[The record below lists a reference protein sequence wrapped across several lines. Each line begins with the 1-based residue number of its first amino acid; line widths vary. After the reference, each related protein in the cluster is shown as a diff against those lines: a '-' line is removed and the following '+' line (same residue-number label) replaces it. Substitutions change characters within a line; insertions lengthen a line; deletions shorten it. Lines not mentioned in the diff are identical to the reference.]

1 MEIYIING
9 LVLGSI
15 YALIALGLN
24 LIWSITDIP
33 DFSQGGIYVICAYLV
48 YFSITSYNIPW
59 FVAMLLAAMAGA
71 FMAFCFERFLYR
83 RWRGRTDHIQLLC
96 AIALFF
102 LLANLAIYLWTAK
115 SLNLEHYIRGV
126 VNIFGVGVSYQRLMI
141 VVVVIILFVIVNL
154 FLKKTKTG
162 KAIRAATQDLEVAP
176 WMGIDIN
183 KVFSI
188 IFAMGGALS
197 GIAAA
202 LIAPVFAVYPMMG
215 ELPLLKALVVVI
227 LGGKGSLGGTLIAGL
242 GLGVLESL
250 GAGYISASY
259 QHGYA
264 FIILLIVLVFR
275 PQGLFGSR
283 KE

>member
-1 MEIYIING
+1 MELYIING

-33 DFSQGGIYVICAYLV
+33 DFSQGGIYVIAAYVV
-48 YFSITSYNIPW
+48 YFCITSLSIPW
-59 FVAMLLAAMAGA
+59 YIAIFVAALVGAIMAYS
-71 FMAFCFERFLYR
+71 FERFLYR

-115 SLNLEHYIRGV
+115 SLNLEHYIKGV

-141 VVVVIILFVIVNL
+141 IAVVIILFVVINL

-162 KAIRAATQDLEVAP
+162 KAIRAATQDIEVAP

-227 LGGKGSLGGTLIAGL
+227 LGGKGSLGGTLIAGM

-250 GAGYISASY
+250 AAGYISTSY

-264 FIILLIVLVFR
+264 FIILLIVLIFR

>member
-1 MEIYIING
+1 MLQKGEFSLEIYIING

-33 DFSQGGIYVICAYLV
+33 DFSQGGIYVIAAYVV
-48 YFSITSYNIPW
+48 YFCITSLSLPW
-59 FVAMLLAAMAGA
+59 YIAMLVAALVGAIMAYS
-71 FMAFCFERFLYR
+71 FERFLYR

-115 SLNLEHYIRGV
+115 SLNLEHYIKGV
-126 VNIFGVGVSYQRLMI
+126 ANIFGVGVSYQRLMI
-141 VVVVIILFVIVNL
+141 IAVVIILFVVINL

-162 KAIRAATQDLEVAP
+162 KAIRAATQDIEVAP

-227 LGGKGSLGGTLIAGL
+227 LGGKGSLGGTLIAGM

-250 GAGYISASY
+250 AAGSLHHISMATHS
-259 QHGYA
+259 
-264 FIILLIVLVFR
+264 
-275 PQGLFGSR
+275 LFS
-283 KE
+283 